1 MIKIVS
7 DSSALYSKKD
17 GQDRGIS
24 IIPLIVN
31 IDGNEYSEY
40 EDINTKELVSMI
52 KEGDIPVTSQ
62 PSIGEVLN
70 VYDEDEDCEI
80 INISLA
86 DGLSGTYNSACIAK
100 EMAKN
105 PNRIDVINSGTL
117 CGPQKYLV
125 NLAVKLVELGT
136 SKKEIVKE
144 INKLKEETKSFLIPN
159 DFDYLVRGGRLSPI
173 VGKIGGMIKLVPIMT
188 LAEDKKSLIKYT
200 TKRTFKKA
208 IQEIVEYMIDNG
220 VNSDFKIYVSHA
232 CNDELSNIAKN
243 IILENI
249 ENADIEINLLGP
261 VFTSQG
267 GPGCVSIQYI
277 KKHEVLK

>member
-125 NLAVKLVELGT
+125 NLAVKLVELGK

-159 DFDYLVRGGRLSPI
+159 DFNYLVRGGRLSPI

-277 KKHEVLK
+277 KKHEFLK

>member
-40 EDINTKELVSMI
+40 EDINTKEIVSMI

-125 NLAVKLVELGT
+125 NLAVKLVELGK

-159 DFDYLVRGGRLSPI
+159 DFNYLVRGGRLSPI

-277 KKHEVLK
+277 KKHEFLK

>member
-40 EDINTKELVSMI
+40 EDINTKEIVSMI

-125 NLAVKLVELGT
+125 NLAVKLVELGK

-159 DFDYLVRGGRLSPI
+159 DFNYLVRGGRLSPI

-188 LAEDKKSLIKYT
+188 LAENKKSLIKYT

-277 KKHEVLK
+277 KKHEFLK